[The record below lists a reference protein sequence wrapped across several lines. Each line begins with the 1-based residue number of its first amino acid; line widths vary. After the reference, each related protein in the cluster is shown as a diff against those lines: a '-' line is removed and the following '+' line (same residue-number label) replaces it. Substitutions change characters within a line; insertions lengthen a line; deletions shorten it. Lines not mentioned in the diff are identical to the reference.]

1 MPEATTYKATGL
13 AELLQGIPAGTKVSD
28 SLAGLVSNGGSITNG
43 RCVVDG
49 AELRDELPA
58 KTPLSLDSEIGDFGL
73 HMN

>member
-28 SLAGLVSNGGSITNG
+28 SLCSLGADGLGRSDG

-49 AELRDELPA
+49 AELGDELGS
-58 KTPLSLDSEIGDFGL
+58 KTPVSLAGEVGDFCL